1 MPDLIRKTLETKL
14 TAEPG
19 ERAVVA
25 RISTSDVDRDGDV
38 ILPSGIDTTDF
49 NKNPVV
55 LMQHRADMP
64 PIGRAVQIQ
73 TSSKHVKAKVIFP
86 ERPAM
91 LGPLAGWP
99 PDEALAYYQS
109 GLLNAFSI
117 GFVIEPDGARHA
129 STKDIANHGDG
140 CKRVI
145 TRWKLLEFSAVSV
158 PANQNA
164 LAMAVSKSQT
174 WFKELWTA
182 KEPRK
187 LALLTPRRVQVVM
200 PRRVGMVA

>member
-14 TAEPG
+14 IAKPG

-38 ILPSGIDTTDF
+38 VLPSGIDTTEF

-64 PIGRAVQIQ
+64 PIGRAVEIQ
-73 TSSKHVKAKVIFP
+73 TGSRHVKAKVVFP
-86 ERPAM
+86 ERPQWLDNA
-91 LGPLAGWP
+91 AGWP
-99 PDEALAYYQS
+99 PDEAFAYYQS

-117 GFVIEPDGARHA
+117 GFSIENARA
-129 STKDIANHGDG
+129 AKSSDIERHGEG

-145 TRWKLLEFSAVSV
+145 SKWKLLEFSAVSI

-164 LAMAVSKSQT
+164 LAEEVSKSST
-174 WFKELWTA
+174 WFRQLWQPA
-182 KEPRK
+182 GDIDLGLVSLCLDIEEID
-187 LALLTPRRVQVVM
+187 LEAV
-200 PRRVGMVA
+200 

>member
-25 RISTSDVDRDGDV
+25 RISTADVDRDGDV
-38 ILPSGIDTTDF
+38 VLPSGIDTSEF
-49 NKNPVV
+49 ERNPVV

-64 PIGRAVQIQ
+64 PIGRATNIQ
-73 TSSKHVKAKVIFP
+73 RGAKYVTAKVLFP
-86 ERPAM
+86 DRPLWM
-91 LGPLAGWP
+91 DKTGGWP
-99 PDEALAYYQS
+99 PDEAFAYYQS

-117 GFVIEPDGARHA
+117 GFSIEDARAA
-129 STKDIANHGDG
+129 SPRDIEKHGDG
-140 CKRVI
+140 CRRVI
-145 TRWKLLEFSAVSV
+145 SKWKLLEFSAVAI

-174 WFKELWTA
+174 WFKDLKFDPQRKLLMPATRRLQVA
-182 KEPRK
+182 MPRK
-187 LALLTPRRVQVVM
+187 IE
-200 PRRVGMVA
+200 VAA

>member
-14 TAEPG
+14 TAEDG

-38 ILPSGIDTTDF
+38 VLPSGIDTTDF
-49 NKNPVV
+49 EKNPVV

-64 PIGRAVQIQ
+64 PIGRAERIQ
-73 TSSKHVKAKVIFP
+73 RGAKYVTAKVHFP
-86 ERPAM
+86 ERPVWM
-91 LGPLAGWP
+91 DKGSGWP

-117 GFVIEPDGARHA
+117 GFQIDDARPA
-129 STKDIANHGDG
+129 TTKDIERHGDG
-140 CKRVI
+140 CRRVI
-145 TRWKLLEFSAVSV
+145 SKWKLLEFSAVAI

-174 WFKELWTA
+174 WFKDLQFEQSRKLLMPA
-182 KEPRK
+182 PRK
-187 LALLTPRRVQVVM
+187 IQVAM
-200 PRRVGMVA
+200 PRKIEVAA